1 MMCSSIT
8 DLLTMRNSW
17 QTLFLGK
24 DSKMKERTVLITTL
38 LAITSLAHAQT
49 HTEGIL
55 CSITKST
62 HKTNPVETSAAI
74 SKAIPHE
81 MYLIINS
88 SGLEKS
94 AATNL
99 VLKACKTFVNGD
111 IQRIFDAGK
120 AYEKQFGNPLRVDEP
135 VSEEATN
142 RAKWLRGWL
151 SQQVNLGGTL
161 VLVGDQRSLPTWH
174 VRLGHMHCTTDSF
187 YADLDG
193 NGVPET
199 AVSRILGAPE
209 LMVRQMKGKDNY
221 GQKAAILCSE
231 DTRIHLETRA
241 FTKQLSRLGYTV
253 AICGASSEEAL
264 TESDLIIHFG
274 HGTSKRISNRFG
286 ESFVSAETMPTLTR
300 SPIVFVDGCGTL
312 PVGSPLLRA
321 FLEQGAIAY
330 VGSTETVQGMIPAR
344 FTNELVEHF
353 LQMMKHTPGSTI
365 AQTLV
370 AARAAYVKGHP
381 GLADKLRTLALTGSV
396 DVHGDEATDLLT
408 VAEWVYYGDPRA
420 VLPCVGKPKEL
431 CREVFRLTEPVQLD
445 QVNSS
450 WQCSFTSKRGDGQ
463 AVLALYADIPIADRT
478 NFKLSV
484 SHNLKRIADLDSH
497 RDTRY
502 QNIGQDCRGG
512 YLCDE
517 TYRTRFLV
525 PFDPSVGNQD
535 LKVHLANGSSA
546 NLTPGTMID
555 IWPAN
560 FDKMIGLRHAPN
572 RIDIRSRRREPVK
585 AVGLGKLHVMGAAGF
600 LSLDLSSVFNR
611 PHNSVQVGGG
621 DNASFK
627 TWFTKDMVFADGI
640 PFHFRRTEQDVLVSA
655 NNTQNVFE
663 IKGFATCAHR
673 VHFLLWGYNRPR
685 QPARLSI
692 HFKDGSS
699 QTCSIPLSEWT
710 RVQPPVAF
718 DFENTVPVFRHA
730 AIAHHVVEI
739 ESPEKEVVSIS
750 SISGTYGLIAITF
763 EE

>member
-1 MMCSSIT
+1 MKKRTVIIT
-8 DLLTMRNSW
+8 ILLT
-17 QTLFLGK
+17 
-24 DSKMKERTVLITTL
+24 I
-38 LAITSLAHAQT
+38 ASLAHAQT

-55 CSITKST
+55 CSIPKSA

-81 MYLIINS
+81 MYIIINS
-88 SGLEKS
+88 SGLEEGAGTTS
-94 AATNL
+94 
-99 VLKACKTFVNGD
+99 VLKVCKALVNGD
-111 IQRIFDAGK
+111 IQRILDAGK

-135 VSEEATN
+135 ASEEATN
-142 RAKWLRGWL
+142 RARWLRGWL

-174 VRLGHMHCTTDSF
+174 VQLGRMYCTTDSF

-193 NGVPET
+193 NGIPET
-199 AVSRILGAPE
+199 AVSRILGTPE

-253 AICGASSEEAL
+253 AICGASSEQAL

-274 HGTSKRISNRFG
+274 HGTSGGISNRFG
-286 ESFVSAETMPTLTR
+286 ETFVSAETMPALAR

-321 FLEQGAIAY
+321 FLEQGAMAY

-353 LQMMKHTPGSTI
+353 LQIMERKRSSTL
-365 AQTLV
+365 AQILM

-381 GLADKLRTLALTGSV
+381 GLADKLQTLAITGSV

-431 CREVFRLTEPVQLD
+431 CREVLSLTESVQLD
-445 QVNSS
+445 QVNRS

-463 AVLALYADIPIADRT
+463 AVLALYADIPIADRA

-512 YLCDE
+512 YTCGE
-517 TYRTRFLV
+517 TYRARFLV
-525 PFDPSVGNQD
+525 PFDPTVGKQD
-535 LKVHLANGSSA
+535 LKVHLASGSSA
-546 NLTPGTMID
+546 YLTPGTVID
-555 IWPAN
+555 IWPAH
-560 FDKMIGLRHAPN
+560 FEKMIGLKHAPD
-572 RIDIRSRRREPVK
+572 RVDISFTRREPVK
-585 AVGLGKLHVMGAAGF
+585 AVGRAKLRSMDTAGF

-611 PHNSVQVGGG
+611 PHNSVRVGGG

-640 PFHFRRTEQDVLVSA
+640 PFHVRRTEQDVLVSA

-663 IKGFATCAHR
+663 IKGFATCANR
-673 VHFLLWGYNRPR
+673 MHFLLWGYNRPR

-710 RVQPPVAF
+710 RGQPPVAF
-718 DFENTVPVFRHA
+718 DFENTVPIFKHA

-750 SISGTYGLIAITF
+750 SFSGTYGIIAITF